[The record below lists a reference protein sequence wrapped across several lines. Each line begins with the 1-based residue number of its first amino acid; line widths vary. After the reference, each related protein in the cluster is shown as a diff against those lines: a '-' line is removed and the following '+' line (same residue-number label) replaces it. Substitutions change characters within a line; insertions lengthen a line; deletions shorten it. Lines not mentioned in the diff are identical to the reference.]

1 MIVLGKNYQSIWC
14 ALCLFDLFSFL
25 FSWYLC
31 WLCTCHTKWLALA
44 QITSRGTQIEFKIL
58 VSSVSA
64 LIDRAAGT
72 RGGAVGGGIEIK
84 MWVSM
89 ARASLLE
96 FYGNITSRAGTNVDF
111 HGVPSLFHRCVPRP
125 FLHHDNK
132 DYDLVKTAGS
142 RIMVKASPQCCLSLF
157 SSAGWFP
164 YGL

>member
-1 MIVLGKNYQSIWC
+1 M
-14 ALCLFDLFSFL
+14 
-25 FSWYLC
+25 
-31 WLCTCHTKWLALA
+31 ALA
-44 QITSRGTQIEFKIL
+44 QITSHGTQIEFKIL

-84 MWVSM
+84 MRVSM

-96 FYGNITSRAGTNVDF
+96 FYGNITSRPGTNVDF

-142 RIMVKASPQCCLSLF
+142 RIMVKASPDAVCRCFLQLGGFHMGCNT
-157 SSAGWFP
+157 AV
-164 YGL
+164 